1 METIKS
7 EYLNYFETYA
17 ASHPELTDEDKT
29 IMADP
34 WDINEDLLLNYVLSL
49 LI

>member
-1 METIKS
+1 METIDS
-7 EYLNYFETYA
+7 DYLNYFKTHMA
-17 ASHPELTDEDKT
+17 QHPELTEADES

-34 WDINEDLLLNYVLSL
+34 WDINEDVLLGYVLSL